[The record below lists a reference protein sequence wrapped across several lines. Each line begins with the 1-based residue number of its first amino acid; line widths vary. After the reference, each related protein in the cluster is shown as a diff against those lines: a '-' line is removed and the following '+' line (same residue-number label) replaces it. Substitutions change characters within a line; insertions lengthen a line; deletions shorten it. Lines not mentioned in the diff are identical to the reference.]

1 MARRS
6 ELIADVAVIV
16 FNPRKTM
23 PTRKEI
29 LSIALAS
36 AAFIALGVAAAN
48 LDRFDTTR
56 HDVGESLT
64 AGSAPGVTVAWLTD
78 YDPMVGGETVVGAT
92 IVPVDGALLSD
103 SSVELTIV
111 GAGGTEL
118 GTLRSD
124 DGGATWS
131 ELAKPVAA
139 GDSLVASVVINDRAT
154 VAAISPTR

>member
-1 MARRS
+1 
-6 ELIADVAVIV
+6 
-16 FNPRKTM
+16 M

-36 AAFIALGVAAAN
+36 AAFVALGVTAAN

-56 HDVGESLT
+56 QDLGESVAAQT
-64 AGSAPGVTVAWLTD
+64 APGVTVAWLTD
-78 YDPMVGGETVVGAT
+78 YDPLVGGETVVGAT
-92 IVPVDGALLSD
+92 IVPIDGALLPD

-111 GAGGTEL
+111 GAGGTKL

-124 DGGATWS
+124 DGGKTWS

-154 VAAISPTR
+154 AAAIKSTH